1 MSNIKKSLFRK
12 RRKKESRL
20 KYVMFLS
27 HLWLGLLSGVVIML
41 LCISGCLYSF
51 KTQIIESYNSDKV
64 FVEAKGKEPLTPK
77 KLQELLETKDY
88 KLNSIYLPKET
99 NRSWSLSYFDAQE
112 NLRSTYFDPYSQKEL
127 GTSDAAL
134 DSFFQVVLDFHR
146 TLLLGDFGRQILG
159 VGVLMFLFLML
170 SGFILWL
177 PKKFKH
183 LKQSFTIKFNAKFQ
197 RVNYD
202 FHKVVGFYSMLLLAF
217 ISVTGIYITYP
228 WVKSGLIVVL
238 GGEPLSQINS
248 ENESQDSGAF
258 ADLMKDMLKRQDEK
272 KQAPEEK
279 MATLEEIVT
288 KVQKEF
294 PAKASLTIEFPN
306 AENPRFMV
314 KRRHNENRLRFI
326 VEDELS
332 FDRSGKLQTKE
343 IFHDKPLNKQFTA
356 LAKPLHTGEIMG
368 LSSIIVYFIVTLIG
382 ALLPLSGFLIW
393 WNRARKLK

>member
-1 MSNIKKSLFRK
+1 MSNVKKSLFRK
-12 RRKKESRL
+12 RRKKESLL

-64 FVEAKGKEPLTPK
+64 FVETKGQVPISPK
-77 KLQELLETKDY
+77 KLQDLLEAKDH
-88 KLNSIYLPKET
+88 KLNSIHLPKEA
-99 NRSWSLSYFDAQE
+99 NRAWSLSYFDQQE
-112 NLRSTYFDPYSQKEL
+112 NLKSTYFNPYTQKEL

-159 VGVLMFLFLML
+159 VGVLLFLFLML

-177 PKKFKH
+177 PKKLKY
-183 LKQSFTIKFNAKFQ
+183 LKQSFTIKFRAKFQ

-202 FHKVVGFYSMLLLAF
+202 FHKVVGFYCMLLLAF

-228 WVKSGLIVVL
+228 WVKSGLIVAL

-248 ENESQDSGAF
+248 ESELEGSGDF
-258 ADLMKDMLKRQDEK
+258 AALMQDMLKRQDEK
-272 KQAPEEK
+272 KQAPEQK
-279 MATLEEIVT
+279 TATLAEIVD

-294 PAKASLTIEFPN
+294 PAKASLAIEFPN
-306 AENPRFMV
+306 SENPRFMV
-314 KRRHNENRLRFI
+314 KRRHNENSLRFI

-332 FDRSGKLQTKE
+332 FDRSGELQTKE
-343 IFHDKPLNKQFTA
+343 IFLDKPLNKQFSA